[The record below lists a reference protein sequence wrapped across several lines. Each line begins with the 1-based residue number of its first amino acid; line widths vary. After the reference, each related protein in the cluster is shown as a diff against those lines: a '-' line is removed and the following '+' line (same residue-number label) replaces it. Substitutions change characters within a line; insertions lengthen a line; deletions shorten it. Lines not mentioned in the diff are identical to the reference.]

1 MKDVQLSA
9 IILAK
14 NAEELIGECLQS
26 VAFCDEIIVV
36 DTGSTDTTIAI
47 AKKHGARVVRGVD
60 GNFAENRNIGMREAK
75 GEWLLYVDTD
85 ERVSPEL
92 RKEIQSAIQN
102 GTDAAYRLERKN
114 FYLGNHPWPKI
125 ELLERLFKKS
135 QLREWYGALHETAK
149 VAGSIGQ
156 LHGFLLHYTHR
167 DLASMLEKTIA
178 WSPIE
183 AQLRFDANHPKIVT
197 WRLIRVM
204 LTGFW
209 NSYITQGGW
218 KAGVMGWVESIYQG
232 YSMFITY
239 ATLWEMQQKEQLEKK
254 KIV

>member
-1 MKDVQLSA
+1 
-9 IILAK
+9 
-14 NAEELIGECLQS
+14 
-26 VAFCDEIIVV
+26 
-36 DTGSTDTTIAI
+36 
-47 AKKHGARVVRGVD
+47 
-60 GNFAENRNIGMREAK
+60 MREAK
-75 GEWLLYVDTD
+75 REWLLYVDTD
-85 ERVSPEL
+85 ERVSSEL
-92 RKEIQSAIQN
+92 KKAIQNVIQN

-149 VAGSIGQ
+149 VAGSVGQ

-167 DLASMLEKTIA
+167 DLASMLEKTIS

-183 AQLRFDANHPKIVT
+183 ARLRFDANHPTIVT
-197 WRLIRVM
+197 WRLVRVM

-209 NSYITQGGW
+209 NSYVTQGGW
-218 KAGVMGWVESIYQG
+218 RAGTMGWIESIYQG

-239 ATLWEMQQKEQLEKK
+239 ASLWEMQQREKLEKE